1 MSKLFV
7 YILFFF
13 IISCNNLEFV
23 YNDSDNILNPLYGK
37 TDVKISGLSSVYLSS
52 YSQLFFGS
60 NDKKIYKLN
69 INIEEEK
76 TKRSVEKNQAASNI
90 RYELRFF
97 YNLFSYEKDCVINS
111 KEIVSKFSVTPK
123 SSGYNYGTD
132 ASLEKEYEIAI
143 NQNINK
149 YVSSLVN
156 INLTKC
162 K

>member
-60 NDKKIYKLN
+60 NDKKMK
-69 INIEEEK
+69 
-76 TKRSVEKNQAASNI
+76 
-90 RYELRFF
+90 
-97 YNLFSYEKDCVINS
+97 
-111 KEIVSKFSVTPK
+111 
-123 SSGYNYGTD
+123 
-132 ASLEKEYEIAI
+132 
-143 NQNINK
+143 
-149 YVSSLVN
+149 
-156 INLTKC
+156 
-162 K
+162 